1 MPFRYPSE
9 LKGNW
14 VGYSFLWGKEAMK
27 YISVLLG
34 SLLFV
39 VVNAGAQANFGD
51 SVTLTAPEFMTYA
64 MTPAPPATPA
74 SPAANS
80 PAIFA
85 APAFASPAAPALP
98 AAMPQEVQ
106 GVFNKYSW
114 DLYAGYT
121 FYRFYEVPGINSNMN
136 GGNISAVYYYRDWLG
151 ADGELMAVYG
161 SQPGQNSWLVFGGLG
176 PRLRYVGP
184 KGIDVWAHAMIGG
197 IFIDPR
203 TPYGGTSAFAG
214 LVGAGVDLNA
224 HHRRVALRVAIDG
237 IVSNFFATY
246 QISPK
251 ASVGIVYK
259 F

>member
-1 MPFRYPSE
+1 
-9 LKGNW
+9 
-14 VGYSFLWGKEAMK
+14 MK

-39 VVNAGAQANFGD
+39 ALNAGAQANFGD
-51 SVTLTAPEFMTYA
+51 SVTLAAPEFMTYA
-64 MTPAPPATPA
+64 VTPATPA
-74 SPAANS
+74 APASPVANS
-80 PAIFA
+80 PAIF
-85 APAFASPAAPALP
+85 AAPALP

-121 FYRFYEVPGINSNMN
+121 FFRFYEVPGTISNMN

-151 ADGELMAVYG
+151 ADAEVMATYG
-161 SQPGQNSWLVFGGLG
+161 SQPGQNSWLVFGGIG
-176 PRLRYVGP
+176 PRFRYVGP
-184 KGIDVWAHAMIGG
+184 KGIDLWAHAMIGG
-197 IFIDPR
+197 MFIDPQ
-203 TPYGGTSAFAG
+203 TPYGGQGALAG
-214 LVGAGVDLNA
+214 LAGVGADLNA
-224 HHRRVALRVAIDG
+224 HHRHVALRVAIDG
-237 IVSNFFATY
+237 IASRFFNTY

>member
-1 MPFRYPSE
+1 
-9 LKGNW
+9 
-14 VGYSFLWGKEAMK
+14 MK

-39 VVNAGAQANFGD
+39 ALNAGAQANFGD
-51 SVTLTAPEFMTYA
+51 SVTLAAPEFMTYA
-64 MTPAPPATPA
+64 VTPATPA
-74 SPAANS
+74 APASPVANS
-80 PAIFA
+80 PAIF
-85 APAFASPAAPALP
+85 AAPALP

-121 FYRFYEVPGINSNMN
+121 FFRFYEVPGIISNMN
-136 GGNISAVYYYRDWLG
+136 GGNVSAVYWYRDWLG
-151 ADGELMAVYG
+151 ADAELMATYG

-184 KGIDVWAHAMIGG
+184 KGIDIWAHALIGG
-197 IFIDPR
+197 IFIDPQ

-214 LVGAGVDLNA
+214 LVGAGVDLNG
-224 HHRRVALRVAIDG
+224 HHRHMALRVAIDG
-237 IVSNFFATY
+237 IASHFFDTY